1 MRPLNLKISAFGPYA
16 GETEIDLAKL
26 GENGIY
32 LITGDTGAGKT
43 TIFDAITY
51 ALFGE
56 PSGNGRNS
64 SMLRSKYADANTI
77 TEVELKFKNGD
88 KVYTVKRTPEYE
100 RPAKKGEGT
109 VKQKAEAYLTY
120 PDGRVVTK
128 TKEVDSAVREIIG
141 VNRDQFSQIAMI
153 AQGDFLKLLHAD
165 TGERQKIFRD
175 IFKTGYYL
183 TLQNR
188 LKNESATLSSSYEKV
203 KHSVEQYIG
212 DIRCDED
219 DVLSIEVQK
228 AKNGEMMTS
237 DVVELLDQLLQKDG
251 EILSK
256 TNEQLNA
263 VEKEIEKVNVII
275 NRGENR
281 RKSLEE
287 QQKLKREYEEKN
299 LLISKLDEKLKQL
312 KSQNES
318 FEEKKKLVAEV
329 EAQFDEYES
338 LGERRKRKKELIGS
352 IDLNEKTVN
361 ELKGK
366 TKTTSDEIQNLKA
379 ELEKVSASQ
388 TEKEKLLRKKDQA
401 EEKKKK
407 AESFAERVKKFKEL
421 ESHLKD
427 AQNAYLSA
435 ENESTEATK
444 FYNGL
449 NKAFLD
455 CQAGILAENLV
466 ENMPCPVCGS
476 LTHPKKATKPME
488 TPTEEQ
494 LKTAKAKADKA
505 GERTS
510 QLSQKAAEIFGKVK
524 SEKESLILSSSEL
537 LEESDISLALI
548 KVEELLE
555 RLIGEISELN
565 FKINYETQN
574 IKRKEVLEGKI
585 PEKEKELEKIRSDS
599 EQKEKAISIHK
610 TALEEVEKQI
620 EDASKKL
627 KFETKEEAYSFVDEL
642 KKEIDEY
649 KNGLEKA
656 ETDFREKEK
665 ELTELKGKIQQ
676 LSATLKEEKPIDEDE
691 IKEEKN
697 NLIEQKGLL
706 LKKQGDVNIRIDGNK
721 RVKDNVV
728 SKSCELTKVEE
739 KLRWVTSLSETA
751 NGNVSGK
758 EKIMLETYIQATFF
772 ERIIRKAN
780 TRLMVMSDGQ
790 YELVRRKEATNLK
803 NKSGLELDVKDH
815 YNDTVRDVKSLS
827 GGESF
832 KASLSL
838 ALGLSD
844 EIQSMAGGIK
854 LDTMFVDEG
863 FGSLD
868 EESLRQALRALSSL
882 SDGNKLVGIIS
893 HVAELKEKIDKQIVV
908 TKEKSG
914 GSKVEIVF

>member
-16 GETEIDLAKL
+16 GKTDIDLEKL

-64 SMLRSKYADANTI
+64 SMLRSKYADASTI
-77 TEVELKFKNGD
+77 TEVELIFKNGD
-88 KVYTVKRTPEYE
+88 KIYTVKRTPEYE

-128 TKEVDSAVREIIG
+128 TKEVDAAVREIIG

-188 LKNESATLSSSYEKV
+188 LKSESAALSNSYEKV

-219 DVLSIEVQK
+219 DVLLIEVKK
-228 AKNGEMMTS
+228 AKNGEMMAR

-256 TNEQLNA
+256 TNEQLNI
-263 VEKEIEKVNVII
+263 VEKEIEKVNEII
-275 NRGENR
+275 TRGENY

-287 QQKLKREYEEKN
+287 QQKLQQEYEEKK
-299 LLISKLDEKLKQL
+299 LLISKLDEKSKQL
-312 KSQNES
+312 RGQNES
-318 FEEKKKLVAEV
+318 FEEKKKIVAEV
-329 EAQFDEYES
+329 EAQFYEYES
-338 LGERRKRKKELIGS
+338 LEENRKRKKELLSS

-361 ELKGK
+361 ELKAK
-366 TKTTSDEIQNLKA
+366 TKTTSDEIQNLKV
-379 ELEKVSASQ
+379 ELEKVSDSQ
-388 TEKEKLLRKKDQA
+388 TEKEKLLRKRDQA

-407 AESFAERVKKFKEL
+407 AESFVERVKKFNQL
-421 ESHLKD
+421 ESRLKD
-427 AQNAYLSA
+427 AQSAYLLA
-435 ENESTEATK
+435 EKESTEATEV
-444 FYNGL
+444 YNGL
-449 NKAFLD
+449 NKAFFD
-455 CQAGILAENLV
+455 CQAGILAENLA

-476 LTHPKKATKPME
+476 LTHPKKATKPVE

-505 GERTS
+505 VELTS

-524 SEKESLILSSSEL
+524 SEKEALIVSSSEL
-537 LEESDISLALI
+537 LEESDIWVALT
-548 KVEELLE
+548 KTEDLLKE
-555 RLIGEISELN
+555 LIGEISELN
-565 FKINYETQN
+565 LKISAEIEN
-574 IKRKEVLEGKI
+574 IKMKEVLEGKI
-585 PEKEKELEKIRSDS
+585 PEKEKELEKIRFDS
-599 EQKEKAISIHK
+599 EQKEKTVSIHR

-620 EDASKKL
+620 EDVSKKL
-627 KFETKEEAYSFVDEL
+627 KFETKAGAYSFVDGL
-642 KKEIDEY
+642 KKEIEAY
-649 KNGLEKA
+649 KNCLEKA

-665 ELTELKGKIQQ
+665 ELTELKGKMQQ
-676 LSATLKEEKPIDEDE
+676 LSETLKDKDSIDEDGAKEEK
-691 IKEEKN
+691 K
-697 NLIEQKGLL
+697 NLIERKGLL
-706 LKKQGDVNIRIDGNK
+706 LKKQADVNIRIDGNT
-721 RVKDNVV
+721 RVKDSVV
-728 SKSCELTKVEE
+728 SKGCELTKVEE
-739 KLRWVTSLSETA
+739 KLKWVSSLSETA

-790 YELVRRKEATNLK
+790 YEFVRRKAATNLK

-815 YNDTVRDVKSLS
+815 YNDSVRDVKSLS

-882 SDGNKLVGIIS
+882 SEGNKLVGIIS